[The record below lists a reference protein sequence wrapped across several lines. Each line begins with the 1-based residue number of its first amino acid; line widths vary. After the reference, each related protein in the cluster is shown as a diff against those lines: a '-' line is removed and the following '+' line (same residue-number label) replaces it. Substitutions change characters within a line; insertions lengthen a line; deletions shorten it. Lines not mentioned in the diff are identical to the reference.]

1 MLIGEQISRREGVE
15 VKLRSVKQAQVFVR
29 LGDAA
34 GILVRAFKH
43 PGFVGRA
50 QA

>member
-1 MLIGEQISRREGVE
+1 MLIGEQISRREEVE
-15 VKLRSVKQAQVFVR
+15 VKLRSVKRTQVFVR

-34 GILVRAFKH
+34 GILMRAFKY
-43 PGFVGRA
+43 PGFADGA